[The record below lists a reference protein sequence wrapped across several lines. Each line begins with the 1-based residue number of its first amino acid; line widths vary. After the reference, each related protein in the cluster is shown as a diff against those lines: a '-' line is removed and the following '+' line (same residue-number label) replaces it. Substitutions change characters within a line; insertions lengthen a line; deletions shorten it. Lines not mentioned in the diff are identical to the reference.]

1 MRILLQFPE
10 GLKQKAVELAKQ
22 HEKEGHTVF
31 LSASPCYGACD
42 IALDEA
48 EWIKAEKIIH
58 FGHNKFVKTELSIP
72 VEYVPYYVDIDV
84 EAINEL
90 ARELGNKKIKTIAL
104 VTTVQHSHQ
113 IEAMK
118 EVFAKNGITALT
130 STGYW
135 AHAQGQILGCDALSV
150 KKLEGQ
156 IEAVVY
162 VGDGMFHPLAIESK
176 KPVFTF
182 NPTTRELNQ
191 VNEDIERLHKRRNAS
206 LVAALTAK
214 RFAILVSTK
223 VGQFNVAQAE
233 NIKKELEK
241 RGREAAI
248 LVANEL
254 EPITLNNFRAF
265 DCYVNTACPR
275 IVDDTVEFEK
285 PILNPDMVRRMFE
298 LLDQDK
304 TASV

>member
-10 GLKQKAVELAKQ
+10 GLKQKASELAKQ
-22 HEKEGHTVF
+22 YETEGHAVF

-48 EWIKAEKIIH
+48 TWIKADKIIH

-84 EAINEL
+84 ESINEL
-90 ARELGNKKIKTIAL
+90 VKHLSAYKTIAI

-113 IEAMK
+113 IEKMQA
-118 EVFAKNGITALT
+118 VFQKNGITALT

-135 AHAQGQILGCDALSV
+135 ASAPGQILGCDALSV
-150 KKLEGQ
+150 KKLETK
-156 IEAVVY
+156 IDAVIY
-162 VGDGMFHPLAIESK
+162 IGDGMFHPLAIETK

-182 NPTTRELNQ
+182 NPVTLKIKQ
-191 VNEDIERLHKRRNAS
+191 VNEDIERLHKKRNGS
-206 LVAALTAK
+206 LVAAMTAK

-223 VGQFNVAQAE
+223 VGQFNLAHAE
-233 NIKKELEK
+233 WAKKELEK

-254 EPITLNNFRAF
+254 EPITLNNFRVY

-285 PILNPDMVRRMFE
+285 PILNLDMLKRLFE
-298 LLDQDK
+298 LLEKQPQ
-304 TASV
+304 